1 MYLAIIDVKPLDDYK
16 LELTFE
22 NNEKRLFD
30 MKPELVLWLKVN
42 ENNYYGFEIL
52 RQQDEEVFAYT
63 LSYRS
68 FMDLKEDGTFS
79 FSSGAADYGYG
90 RIKFTDEGY
99 TVDKIAYSESDYDS
113 NSDQVISY
121 FVNYESATEE
131 EFISAIDK
139 QSEKKKV
146 TWYDFSDDNIER
158 VLD

>member
-42 ENNYYGFEIL
+42 ENDYYGFEIL
-52 RQQDEEVFAYT
+52 RQQDKEVFAYT
-63 LSYRS
+63 LSYGS

-139 QSEKKKV
+139 QSEKKEV
-146 TWYDFSDDNIER
+146 TWYDFSGDNIER